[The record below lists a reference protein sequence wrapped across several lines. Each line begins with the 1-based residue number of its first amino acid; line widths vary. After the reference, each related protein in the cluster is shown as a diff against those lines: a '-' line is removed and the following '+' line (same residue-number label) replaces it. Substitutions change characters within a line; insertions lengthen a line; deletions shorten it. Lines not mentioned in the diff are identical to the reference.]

1 VNTANMTPSPS
12 GDPTGPRLRFGTS
25 ASAVVLVA
33 SLFCTSLWGAQG
45 ASAPAQM
52 PIKPAP
58 EQGVRWADMKPAQQ
72 STLKPLERDWAA
84 ISSPQKQKWLE
95 LSTRFPTMTPAEQ
108 GRVQE
113 RMSEW
118 ARMTPQQRGQARLN
132 FQEAKQLPTED
143 RQARWDAYQAL
154 SPEQKQRL
162 AARAVPAASGPAPGA
177 LRTQPQTTA
186 RVEKPGREMPQAKS
200 NIVPNPALA
209 AQRTAIAPT
218 VVQAGPGA
226 TTTPVTKRPSPPSHQ
241 QSGMPKIA
249 ATPEFVNKSTL
260 LPQSGPQSTATKPA
274 VAPAAETPAR
284 K

>member
-1 VNTANMTPSPS
+1 MTPSPH
-12 GDPTGPRLRFGTS
+12 GEPTEPRRRLGS
-25 ASAVVLVA
+25 PASAVVLVV
-33 SLFCTSLWGAQG
+33 SLFCTSLWSAQG
-45 ASAPAQM
+45 ASAPTQATA
-52 PIKPAP
+52 KASP

-72 STLKPLERDWAA
+72 TTLKPLERDWAA

-132 FQEAKQLPTED
+132 FQDAKQVPTQD

-154 SPEQKQRL
+154 SPEEKQRL
-162 AARAVPAASGPAPGA
+162 AARAVPAASAPGTGA
-177 LRTQPQTTA
+177 TRAPGTTPT
-186 RVEKPGREMPQAKS
+186 RVAKPGRDVPQAKS

-209 AQRTAIAPT
+209 TQRTVIAPT

-226 TTTPVTKRPSPPSHQ
+226 TTTPVTKRPVPPPHQ
-241 QSGMPKIA
+241 QTGMPKIA
-249 ATPEFVNKSTL
+249 ATPEYVNKATL
-260 LPQSGPQSTATKPA
+260 LPQRGPQGAAAKPA
-274 VAPAAETPAR
+274 AAPAPEPPAR
-284 K
+284 Q